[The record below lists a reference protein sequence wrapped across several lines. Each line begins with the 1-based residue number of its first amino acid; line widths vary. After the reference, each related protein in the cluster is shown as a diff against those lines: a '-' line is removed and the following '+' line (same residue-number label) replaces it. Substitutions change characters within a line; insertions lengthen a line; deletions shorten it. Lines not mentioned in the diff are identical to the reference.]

1 MAKRPTN
8 KKRSAAV
15 IAVAIALVIA
25 LGGTFAWQS
34 INQQALNEVM
44 SVTNPG
50 GRLHDDFDGSS
61 KDVYV
66 ENFGN
71 QPIFARIRLDEY
83 MEIGAGAGI
92 KTSDDGVNNATAL
105 AKNANIND
113 VTTWTTH
120 IPGTTAATTGV
131 GQENADDTL
140 WNDTDKTF
148 KTYWTWTMGGQD
160 TTNNP
165 NGQTVYMPTFNM
177 NKNSLAADIN
187 GTVAGLDGSRWTGTP
202 YDDYYK
208 YTEGEEANGVRSTN
222 TDVPSGAFYGI
233 GDTTA
238 GDVNS
243 ETNGKYGNGGEEGTN
258 YKVVAETH
266 TAQKTK
272 TASVISMAEYWAM
285 TTDNDRAAF
294 SGWVYDTDGW
304 AYWSQPIA
312 PKTATGLLLDKIE
325 MKNEATPV
333 DEWYYAINVVA
344 QFVTANDL
352 GSVGDDGTA
361 GTGFFS
367 TSDGEVPTDEAL
379 ALLQGIGVN
388 VGTLTITTTTAE
400 GSSTDNIAGT
410 SMTMTANGTT
420 SVAAAFSNAVTG
432 ATWTWASDNTAV
444 ATVTADANDA
454 SKATVTAASSGS
466 GTATITASYVTP
478 AGAVIRTASFKV
490 TIPPQNISVGDKVT
504 LDGVNYTAVR
514 EQTVT
519 GKAANEEEASEHDAI
534 LLLADTSVNTMA
546 FGGSTYYND
555 WAHSSVRTYLQGT
568 FTTNNPS
575 AAAKALTVTIS
586 TYGGKYAGKD
596 SSGSSLTGTDIKTDD
611 TFFLLSE
618 ADIDGKATSSSGGTS
633 AGNATAESYE
643 YTATSNLIDADG
655 NIIAENVSTGTTIP
669 TLDKTWFLRSP
680 NRVYTGITGVKA
692 NEYSVVK
699 VNSTGDQYAVRP
711 AFWYDLGTVTE

>member
-1 MAKRPTN
+1 MAKQPKN
-8 KKRSAAV
+8 KKRTAAV
-15 IAVAIALVIA
+15 IAVVIALVIA

-44 SVTNPG
+44 SVKNPG

-83 MEIGAGAGI
+83 MEIGAGAGV
-92 KTSDDGVNNATAL
+92 KTGDDGVNNAISL
-105 AKNANIND
+105 AKDANIND

-120 IPGTTAATTGV
+120 IPGTTAATTGI
-131 GQENADDTL
+131 GQENSDDSL

-160 TTNNP
+160 TINNP

-187 GTVAGLDGSRWTGTP
+187 GTAAGLDGSRWTGTP

-208 YTEGEEANGVRSTN
+208 YTEGETADGVRTTN
-222 TDVPSGAFYGI
+222 ANVPSGAFYGI
-233 GDTTA
+233 GNTTA

-272 TASVISMAEYWAM
+272 TASVISMAEYWEM
-285 TTDNDRAAF
+285 TDNDRAAF

-325 MKNEATPV
+325 MKNEATPT
-333 DEWYYAINVVA
+333 DEWYYAINAVA
-344 QFVTANDL
+344 QFITADDL
-352 GSVGDDGTA
+352 GSAEGE

-367 TSDGEVPTDEAL
+367 QSDGKVPTDDAL
-379 ALLQGIGVN
+379 ALLQGLGVN
-388 VGTLTITTTTAE
+388 VGTLTVTAGDGTE
-400 GSSTDNIAGT
+400 NIAG
-410 SMTMTANGTT
+410 SAITMTTDSAI
-420 SVAAAFSNAVTG
+420 SVAAAFSNAVEG
-432 ATWTWASDNTAV
+432 ATWQWESDNTSV
-444 ATVTADANDA
+444 ASVAADASDA

-466 GTATITASYVTP
+466 GTATITASYVTSD
-478 AGAVIRTASFKV
+478 GTVIRTASFKV

-504 LDGVNYTAVR
+504 LDGVTYTAVR
-514 EQTVT
+514 AQTVT
-519 GKAANEEEASEHDAI
+519 GKAADEDTVTKHNAI

-555 WAHSSVRTYLQGT
+555 WAHSNVRTYLQGT
-568 FTTNNPS
+568 FTSANPS
-575 AAAKALTVTIS
+575 AATKALTVTIS
-586 TYGGKYAGKD
+586 TYGGAYAGKD
-596 SSGSSLTGTDIKTDD
+596 GSTSLVNAEIETDD

-618 ADIDGKATSSSGGTS
+618 ADIDGKATNTSGGSS
-633 AGNATAESYE
+633 AGSADAEEYE
-643 YTATSNLIDADG
+643 YTAGSKLIDADG
-655 NIIAENVSTGTTIP
+655 NIIANDASTGTTIP

-692 NEYSVVK
+692 NAYSVTK
-699 VNSTGDQYAVRP
+699 VNSTNDQYAVRP

>member
-1 MAKRPTN
+1 MTKKPTN
-8 KKRSAAV
+8 KKRTAAV
-15 IAVAIALVIA
+15 IAVVVALVIA

-83 MEIGAGAGI
+83 MEIGAGAGV
-92 KTSDDGVNNATAL
+92 KTGDDGVNNAISL
-105 AKNANIND
+105 AKDANIND

-120 IPGTTAATTGV
+120 IPGTTAATTGI
-131 GQENADDTL
+131 GQENSDDSL

-160 TTNNP
+160 TVNNP

-187 GTVAGLDGSRWTGTP
+187 GTAAGLDGSRWTGTP

-208 YTEGEEANGVRSTN
+208 YTEGETADGVRTTN
-222 TDVPSGAFYGI
+222 ANVPSGAFYGI
-233 GDTTA
+233 GNTTA

-272 TASVISMAEYWAM
+272 TASVISMAEYWEM
-285 TTDNDRAAF
+285 TDNDRAAF

-325 MKNEATPV
+325 MKTEATPV
-333 DEWYYAINVVA
+333 DEWYYAINAVA
-344 QFVTANDL
+344 QFITANDL
-352 GSVGDDGTA
+352 GSTEGE

-367 TSDGEVPTDEAL
+367 QSDGKVPTDEAL

-388 VGTLTITTTTAE
+388 VGTLTVTAGDGTE
-400 GSSTDNIAGT
+400 NIAGT
-410 SMTMTANGTT
+410 AMTMTTGSTT
-420 SVAAAFSNAVTG
+420 SVAAAFSNAVEG
-432 ATWTWASDNTAV
+432 ATWQWESDNADV
-444 ATVTADANDA
+444 ASVAADTNDP
-454 SKATVTAASSGS
+454 SRATVTAASSGS

-478 AGAVIRTASFKV
+478 AGTVIRTASFKV
-490 TIPPQNISVGDKVT
+490 TIPPQDISVGDKVT
-504 LDGVNYTAVR
+504 LDGVTYTAMR
-514 EQTVT
+514 AQTVT
-519 GKAANEEEASEHDAI
+519 GKAAGEAEASEHSAI
-534 LLLADTSVNTMA
+534 LLLADTSVDTMV

-568 FTTNNPS
+568 FAANNPS

-586 TYGGKYAGKD
+586 TYGGTYAGKD
-596 SSGSSLTGTDIKTDD
+596 SSGSSLVGTEIKTDD

-618 ADIDGKATSSSGGTS
+618 ADIDGKATNTSSGSST
-633 AGNATAESYE
+633 GNAEAATYE
-643 YTATSNLIDADG
+643 YTAGSRLIDASG
-655 NIIAENVSTGTTIP
+655 NIIADGVSTQTKIP
-669 TLDKTWFLRSP
+669 TLGTTWFLRSP

-692 NEYSVVK
+692 NVYSVVK
-699 VNSTGDQYAVRP
+699 INSTGDKYAVRP
-711 AFWYDLGTVTE
+711 AFWYDLDSAGE

>member
-1 MAKRPTN
+1 MTKKPTN
-8 KKRSAAV
+8 KKRTAAV
-15 IAVAIALVIA
+15 IAVVVALVIA

-83 MEIGAGAGI
+83 MEIGAGAGV
-92 KTSDDGVNNATAL
+92 KTGDDGVNNAISL
-105 AKNANIND
+105 AKDANIND

-120 IPGTTAATTGV
+120 IPGTTAATTGI
-131 GQENADDTL
+131 GQENSDDSL

-160 TTNNP
+160 TVNNP

-187 GTVAGLDGSRWTGTP
+187 GTAAGLDGSRWTGTP
-202 YDDYYK
+202 YDDYYQ
-208 YTEGEEANGVRSTN
+208 YTEGETADGVRTTN
-222 TDVPSGAFYGI
+222 ANVPSGAFYGI
-233 GDTTA
+233 GNTTA

-272 TASVISMAEYWAM
+272 TASVISMAEYWEM
-285 TTDNDRAAF
+285 TDNDRAAF

-352 GSVGDDGTA
+352 GSVGDDGN

-367 TSDGEVPTDEAL
+367 QSDGKVPTDEAL

-388 VGTLTITTTTAE
+388 VGTLTVTAGE
-400 GSSTDNIAGT
+400 STDNIAGT
-410 SMTMTANGTT
+410 AMTMENNKTT

-432 ATWTWASDNTAV
+432 ATWTWESDNESV
-444 ATVTADANDA
+444 ATVAADASDA
-454 SKATVTAASSGS
+454 SRATVTAAASGS
-466 GTATITASYVTP
+466 GTATITASYVTS

-504 LDGVNYTAVR
+504 LDGVTYTAVR
-514 EQTVT
+514 TQTVT
-519 GKAANEEEASEHDAI
+519 GKAADETEASKHSAI
-534 LLLADTSVNTMA
+534 LLLADTSVTTMA

-555 WAHSSVRTYLQGT
+555 WAHSNVRNYLQST
-568 FTTNNPS
+568 FTKNNPS

-586 TYGGKYAGKD
+586 TYGGQYA
-596 SSGSSLTGTDIKTDD
+596 GSSLTGTEIKTDD

-618 ADIDGKATSSSGGTS
+618 ADIDGKATNESV
-633 AGNATAESYE
+633 GNTDPEDYE
-643 YTATSNLIDADG
+643 YTAGSKLIDASG
-655 NIIAENVSTGTTIP
+655 NIIVSGTSTETTIP
-669 TLDKTWFLRSP
+669 TLGTTWFLRSP
-680 NRVYTGITGVKA
+680 NHVYTGITGVKA
-692 NEYSVVK
+692 SAYSVVK

-711 AFWYDLGTVTE
+711 AFWYDLGSVGANDET

>member
-1 MAKRPTN
+1 MAKKPTN

-83 MEIGAGAGI
+83 MEIGEGAGM
-92 KTSDDGVNNATAL
+92 KTGDNGVNNAKAL

-120 IPGTTAATTGV
+120 IPGTTAATTGI
-131 GQENADDTL
+131 GEENADDTL

-187 GTVAGLDGSRWTGTP
+187 GTAAGLDGSRWTGTP
-202 YDDYYK
+202 YDDYYQ
-208 YTEGEEANGVRSTN
+208 YTEGETAEGVRTTN
-222 TDVPSGAFYGI
+222 TEVPSGAFYGM

-352 GSVGDDGTA
+352 GSVGSDGT

-367 TSDGEVPTDEAL
+367 ESDGNVPTDEAL

-388 VGTLTITTTTAE
+388 VGTLTVTKGEDA
-400 GSSTDNIAGT
+400 DNIAGT
-410 SMTMTANGTT
+410 AMTMENSSTA
-420 SVAAAFSNAVTG
+420 SVAAAFSNTVTG
-432 ATWTWASDNTAV
+432 ATWQWESDNTAV
-444 ATVTADANDA
+444 ATVEAGANDA

-466 GTATITASYVTP
+466 GTATITASYVTS

-490 TIPPQNISVGDKVT
+490 TIPPQNINVGDKVT
-504 LDGVNYTAVR
+504 LDGVTYTAVR
-514 EQTVT
+514 AQNVT
-519 GKAANEEEASEHDAI
+519 GKAANEDKATTHSAI

-555 WAHSSVRTYLQGT
+555 WAHSNVRNYLQTT

-586 TYGGKYAGKD
+586 TYGGAYAGKD
-596 SSGSSLTGTDIKTDD
+596 SSGSSLIGTEIKTDD

-618 ADIDGKATSSSGGTS
+618 ADIDAKATNDSV
-633 AGNATAESYE
+633 GNTDPEDYE
-643 YTATSNLIDADG
+643 YTAGSRLIDANG
-655 NIIAENVSTGTTIP
+655 NILTNNGTSSTGTIP
-669 TLDKTWFLRSP
+669 TLNKTWFLRSP
-680 NRVYTGITGVKA
+680 NRVYTGITGVKVNA
-692 NEYSVVK
+692 YSVVK

-711 AFWYDLGTVTE
+711 AFWYNLGTETE

>member
-1 MAKRPTN
+1 MTKQQTN
-8 KKRSAAV
+8 KKRRNAV
-15 IAVAIALVIA
+15 IAITVALVIM

-92 KTSDDGVNNATAL
+92 KTVDDGVNNATSL
-105 AKNANIND
+105 AKNADIND
-113 VTTWTTH
+113 VATWTTH
-120 IPGTTAATTGV
+120 IPGTTAATTGI
-131 GQENADDTL
+131 GQENADDSL
-140 WNDTDKTF
+140 WNDADKNF

-177 NKNSLAADIN
+177 NKNSLAADVN
-187 GTVAGLDGSRWTGTP
+187 GTAAGLDGSRWTGTP

-208 YTEGEEANGVRSTN
+208 YTEGETADGVRTTN
-222 TDVPSGAFYGI
+222 SEVPSGAFYGI
-233 GDTTA
+233 GTTTA

-272 TASVISMAEYWAM
+272 TASVISMADYWAM
-285 TTDNDRAAF
+285 TDNDRAAF

-333 DEWYYAINVVA
+333 DEWYYAINAVA
-344 QFVTANDL
+344 QFITANDL
-352 GSVGDDGTA
+352 GSVGEDGT

-367 TSDGEVPTDEAL
+367 QSDGKVPTDEAL

-388 VGTLTITTTTAE
+388 VGELTIAAD
-400 GSSTDNIAGT
+400 GSTGNIAGT
-410 SMTMTANGTT
+410 AMTMTTNSTT
-420 SVAAAFSNAVTG
+420 TVAATFSNPVEGATWQWVSDNTEVASVAADT
-432 ATWTWASDNTAV
+432 SDE
-444 ATVTADANDA
+444 
-454 SKATVTAASSGS
+454 SKATVTAATSGS

-490 TIPPQNISVGDKVT
+490 TIPPQDISVGDKVT
-504 LDGVNYTAVR
+504 LDGVSYTAMR
-514 EQTVT
+514 AQTVT
-519 GKAANEEEASEHDAI
+519 GKAAGENTAKEHRAI
-534 LLLADTSVNTMA
+534 LLLADTSVETMA

-555 WAHSSVRTYLQGT
+555 WAHSNVRSYLQGT
-568 FTTNNPS
+568 FTKENPS

-586 TYGGKYAGKD
+586 TYGGANAGKD
-596 SSGSSLTGTDIKTDD
+596 SSGSSLVNTKITTDD

-618 ADIDGKATSSSGGTS
+618 ADIDGQATNTSGGSS
-633 AGNATAESYE
+633 AGSATAKEYE
-643 YTATSNLIDADG
+643 YTAGSKLIDANG
-655 NIIAENVSTGTTIP
+655 NILVNNETTATATSIP
-669 TLDKTWFLRSP
+669 TIGTTWFLRSP
-680 NRVYTGITGVKA
+680 NHVYTGITAVKA
-692 NEYSVVK
+692 SAYSVVK

-711 AFWYDLGTVTE
+711 AFWYDLGAAEN

>member
-1 MAKRPTN
+1 MTKKPTN
-8 KKRSAAV
+8 KKRTAAV
-15 IAVAIALVIA
+15 IAVVVALVIA

-83 MEIGAGAGI
+83 MEIGAGAGV
-92 KTSDDGVNNATAL
+92 KTGDDGVNNAISL
-105 AKNANIND
+105 AKDANIND

-120 IPGTTAATTGV
+120 IPGTTAATTGI
-131 GQENADDTL
+131 GQENSDDSL

-160 TTNNP
+160 TINNP

-187 GTVAGLDGSRWTGTP
+187 GTAAGLDGSRWTGTP
-202 YDDYYK
+202 YDDYYQ
-208 YTEGEEANGVRSTN
+208 YTEGETADGVRTTN
-222 TDVPSGAFYGI
+222 ANVPSGAFYGI
-233 GDTTA
+233 GNTTA

-272 TASVISMAEYWAM
+272 TASVISMAEYWEM
-285 TTDNDRAAF
+285 TDNDRAAF

-325 MKNEATPV
+325 MKTEATPV
-333 DEWYYAINVVA
+333 DEWYYAINAVA
-344 QFVTANDL
+344 QFITANDL
-352 GSVGDDGTA
+352 GSTEGE

-367 TSDGEVPTDEAL
+367 QSDGKVPTDEAL

-388 VGTLTITTTTAE
+388 VGTLTVTAGDGTE
-400 GSSTDNIAGT
+400 NIAGT
-410 SMTMTANGTT
+410 AMTMTTGSTT
-420 SVAAAFSNAVTG
+420 SVAAAFSNAVEG
-432 ATWTWASDNTAV
+432 ATWQWESDNADV
-444 ATVTADANDA
+444 ASVAADTNDP
-454 SKATVTAASSGS
+454 SQATVTAASSGS

-478 AGAVIRTASFKV
+478 AGTVIRTASFKV
-490 TIPPQNISVGDKVT
+490 TIPPQDISVGDKVT
-504 LDGVNYTAVR
+504 LDGVTYTAMR
-514 EQTVT
+514 AQTVT
-519 GKAANEEEASEHDAI
+519 GKAAGEAEASEHSAI
-534 LLLADTSVNTMA
+534 LLLADTSVDTMV

-568 FTTNNPS
+568 FAANNPS

-586 TYGGKYAGKD
+586 TYGGTYAGKD
-596 SSGSSLTGTDIKTDD
+596 SSGSSLVGTEIKTDD

-618 ADIDGKATSSSGGTS
+618 ADIDGKATNTSSGSST
-633 AGNATAESYE
+633 GNAEAATYE
-643 YTATSNLIDADG
+643 YTAGSRLIDASG
-655 NIIAENVSTGTTIP
+655 NIIADGVSTQTKIP
-669 TLDKTWFLRSP
+669 TLGTTWFLRSP

-692 NEYSVVK
+692 NVYSVVK
-699 VNSTGDQYAVRP
+699 INSTGDKYAVRP
-711 AFWYDLGTVTE
+711 AFWYDLGSADK

>member
-1 MAKRPTN
+1 MTKQQTN
-8 KKRSAAV
+8 KKRRNAV
-15 IAVAIALVIA
+15 IAITVALVIM

-83 MEIGAGAGI
+83 MEIGTGAGI
-92 KTSDDGVNNATAL
+92 KTGDTDTTGENNAISL
-105 AKNANIND
+105 AKGADIND

-120 IPGTTAATTGV
+120 IPGTTAATTGI
-131 GQENADDTL
+131 GKENNDTSL
-140 WNDTDKTF
+140 WNDADKNF

-177 NKNSLAADIN
+177 NKNSLAADVN
-187 GTVAGLDGSRWTGTP
+187 GTAAGQDGSRWTGTP

-208 YTEGEEANGVRSTN
+208 YTEGEEADGVRSN
-222 TDVPSGAFYGI
+222 NENVPSGAFYGI
-233 GDTTA
+233 GNDTV

-243 ETNGKYGNGGEEGTN
+243 ETNGKYGNGGTEN
-258 YKVVAETH
+258 QDYKVVAETH

-272 TASVISMAEYWAM
+272 TASVISMAEYWEKTAEG
-285 TTDNDRAAF
+285 RAAF

-333 DEWYYAINVVA
+333 DEWYYAINAVA
-344 QFVTANDL
+344 QFITASDL
-352 GSVGDDGTA
+352 GSAEGE

-367 TSDGEVPTDEAL
+367 QSDGKVPTDEAL

-388 VGTLTITTTTAE
+388 VGELTIAA
-400 GSSTDNIAGT
+400 GDSIDNIADT
-410 SMTMTANGTT
+410 AMTMGTGSTTTVTATFSNEVEGTT
-420 SVAAAFSNAVTG
+420 
-432 ATWTWASDNTAV
+432 WQWESDNTTV
-444 ATVTADANDA
+444 ASVAADANDA
-454 SKATVTAASSGS
+454 SKATVTASSNNY
-466 GTATITASYVTP
+466 GTATITAKYVTKT
-478 AGAVIRTASFKV
+478 GTVIRTASFKV
-490 TIPPQNISVGDKVT
+490 TIPPQSIAVGDKVT
-504 LDGVNYTAVR
+504 LDSVTYTAVR
-514 EQTVT
+514 AQTVT
-519 GKAANEEEASEHDAI
+519 GKGANETETSQHSAI
-534 LLLADTSVNTMA
+534 LLLADTSVETMA

-555 WAHSSVRTYLQGT
+555 WAHSNVRSYLQGT
-568 FTTNNPS
+568 FTNENPS

-586 TYGGKYAGKD
+586 TYGGAYA
-596 SSGSSLTGTDIKTDD
+596 GSSLVGTEIKTDD

-618 ADIDGKATSSSGGTS
+618 ADIDGQATSTSGGSS
-633 AGNATAESYE
+633 AGSATAANYE
-643 YTATSNLIDADG
+643 YTAGSKLIDADG
-655 NIIAENVSTGTTIP
+655 NILVDGETNNKSIP
-669 TLDKTWFLRSP
+669 TIGTTWFLRSP
-680 NRVYTGITGVKA
+680 NHVYTGITAVNA
-692 NEYSVVK
+692 NAYSVVK
-699 VNSTGDQYAVRP
+699 VNSTNDKYAVRP
-711 AFWYDLGTVTE
+711 AFWYDLGATEN